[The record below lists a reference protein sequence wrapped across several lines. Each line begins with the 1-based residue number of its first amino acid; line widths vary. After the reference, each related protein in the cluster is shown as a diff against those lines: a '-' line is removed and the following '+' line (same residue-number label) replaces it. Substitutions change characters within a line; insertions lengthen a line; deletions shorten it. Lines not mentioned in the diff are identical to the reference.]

1 MPARCFRIHPS
12 DNVATLLDDV
22 KAGDEVIVIA
32 GERGFRSLDAAD
44 VGHKLALRTIE
55 RGSAVI
61 KFGVPIGHATAEI
74 RAGAWVHL
82 HNLASNY
89 DARSQ
94 SFDLHTG
101 STTDTRYA

>member
-1 MPARCFRIHPS
+1 MPARCFRIHSS

-22 KAGDEVIVIA
+22 QAGDEVSVIGA
-32 GERGFRSLDAAD
+32 EGTIRSLDAAT
-44 VGHKLALRTIE
+44 VGHKLALRSIP
-55 RGSAVI
+55 RGAAVI
-61 KFGVPIGHATAEI
+61 KFGIPIGHAMNEI
-74 RAGAWVHL
+74 SAGAWVHL

>member
-1 MPARCFRIHPS
+1 MAARCFRIHPS

-22 KAGDEVIVIA
+22 KAGEEIRIIGSEGILVARDDSPA
-32 GERGFRSLDAAD
+32 
-44 VGHKLALRTIE
+44 GHKLALCAIE
-55 RGSAVI
+55 RGAAVI
-61 KFGVPIGHATAEI
+61 KFGIPIGHASAEI
-74 RAGAWVHL
+74 AVGAWVHL

-101 STTDTRYA
+101 STTDTTYV

>member
-22 KAGDEVIVIA
+22 KAGDEVSVIGGA
-32 GERGFRSLDAAD
+32 GAIQSLDAAG
-44 VGHKLALRTIE
+44 VGHKLALCAIE
-55 RGSAVI
+55 RGAAVV
-61 KFGVPIGHATAEI
+61 KFGISIGHATAAI

-94 SFDLHTG
+94 TFDLHTG
-101 STTDTRYA
+101 STTDTTYA